1 MARRSLT
8 NVCRLIDS
16 ANSKL
21 NPEDEFLDD
30 LKRSIELTEKKA
42 ATKPSRTYKPSSM
55 KCVRNMYYQV
65 TGADS
70 DEQDPKYSQIGIL
83 NSGTDIHVR
92 IQTAI
97 DQMKFNG
104 IDCEYIDVEEFVKS
118 RNLDYLTVRFK
129 QGMETK
135 LYHNLLN
142 MSFMTDGIIRYK
154 NHYYILELK
163 TENNY
168 KWTMRKGV
176 AEEHYA
182 QGTAYSIAFNID
194 EVIFVYIN
202 RDNLEMK
209 SYMLN
214 VTDEMKQAMV
224 AKIDESDKYVKLHK
238 APPKPTDLPKSACTY
253 CGYKKRCDSDGSGCS
268 VS

>member
-16 ANSKL
+16 ANLKL
-21 NPEDEFLDD
+21 SPEVEFLED
-30 LKRSIELTEKKA
+30 LKRSIELTEKA
-42 ATKPSRTYKPSSM
+42 HNSKPSLTYKPSSM

-70 DEQDPKYSQIGIL
+70 DEYDPKYSNIGIL

-92 IQTAI
+92 VQQAI
-97 DQMKFNG
+97 EGMKDNN
-104 IDCEYIDVEEFVKS
+104 IDCEYIDVADFVTS
-118 RNLDYLTVRFK
+118 RNLDYLTIRDK
-129 QGMETK
+129 KGMETK

-142 MSFMTDGIIRYK
+142 MSFMTDGIVRYK
-154 NHYYILELK
+154 NHYYILEIK

-182 QGTAYSIAFNID
+182 QGTAYSIAFNLD
-194 EVIFVYIN
+194 EVIFLYVN

-209 SYMLN
+209 AFMLN
-214 VTDEMKQAMV
+214 VTDEMKQSMV
-224 AKIDESDKYVKLHK
+224 ARIDESDKYVKLGK
-238 APPKPTDLPKSACTY
+238 TPPKPTDLPKNACTY
-253 CGYKKRCDSDGSGCS
+253 CGYKKLCDKEI
-268 VS
+268 

>member
-1 MARRSLT
+1 MARRSLK

-16 ANSKL
+16 ANLKL
-21 NPEDEFLDD
+21 SPEEEFLDD
-30 LKRSIELTEKKA
+30 LKRSIELTEIKNA
-42 ATKPSRTYKPSSM
+42 SKPSQTYKPSSM

-65 TGADS
+65 SGAEC
-70 DEQDPKYSQIGIL
+70 DETDPKYSMIGIL

-92 IQTAI
+92 VQQAI
-97 DQMKFNG
+97 EGMKENEM
-104 IDCEYIDVEEFVKS
+104 DCEYIDVADFVKS
-118 RNLDYLTVRFK
+118 RNLDYLTIRDK
-129 QGMETK
+129 KGMETK

-154 NHYYILELK
+154 NHYYILEIK

-182 QGTAYSIAFNID
+182 QGTAYSISFGLD
-194 EVIFVYIN
+194 EVIFVYVN

-214 VTDEMKQAMV
+214 VTDDMKQDLV
-224 AKIDESDKYVKLHK
+224 ARIDESDKYLKLKK
-238 APPKPTDLPKSACTY
+238 APPKPTDLPKNACTY
-253 CGYKKRCDSDGSGCS
+253 CGYRKLCDSNGAE
-268 VS
+268 